1 MQIQNRERAWS
12 RGRKCFELLRIPM
25 TSSLLLT
32 FKSNWITWMS
42 NEHCAALCAPTA
54 AISQLF
60 LSKLLRSRRRR
71 VSLIRVLC
79 LRPGAFL
86 DRLPRESQSLVVA
99 LGGIQFCK
107 LLALSKLEN
116 CTALAE
122 ALLSRSVYCA
132 HKGLLVAY
140 TPCRQKPQKVL
151 TKARNR
157 PGGTTEKDKS
167 VAMQF
172 GSASAGNKRK
182 YHESRKTS
190 FEWIIFAGLVQLG
203 CCQANSS
210 CFSGGNGENCPKS
223 NWFSHTSP
231 ENREF

>member
-12 RGRKCFELLRIPM
+12 RGRKCFEPLRIPM

-42 NEHCAALCAPTA
+42 NEHCAALCAPTV

-157 PGGTTEKDKS
+157 PRRYHGEGQECCHAVWIGFGGKQKKIS
-167 VAMQF
+167 
-172 GSASAGNKRK
+172 R
-182 YHESRKTS
+182 ESQDV
-190 FEWIIFAGLVQLG
+190 L
-203 CCQANSS
+203 
-210 CFSGGNGENCPKS
+210 
-223 NWFSHTSP
+223 
-231 ENREF
+231 

>member
-12 RGRKCFELLRIPM
+12 RGRKCFEPLRIPM

-140 TPCRQKPQKVL
+140 TVL
-151 TKARNR
+151 PKTS
-157 PGGTTEKDKS
+157 KDS
-167 VAMQF
+167 
-172 GSASAGNKRK
+172 
-182 YHESRKTS
+182 HESLKPSLAVPRRRTRVLPCSLDRLRRETKENITRVARRPLNGS
-190 FEWIIFAGLVQLG
+190 FLRVWCSWDVARQIAAASPAAMERIARSLTG
-203 CCQANSS
+203 
-210 CFSGGNGENCPKS
+210 
-223 NWFSHTSP
+223 SHTSP